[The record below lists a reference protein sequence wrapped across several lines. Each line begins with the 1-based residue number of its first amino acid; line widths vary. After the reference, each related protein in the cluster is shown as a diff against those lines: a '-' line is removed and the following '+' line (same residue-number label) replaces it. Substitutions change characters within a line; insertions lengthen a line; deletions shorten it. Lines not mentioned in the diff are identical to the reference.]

1 MKKYANQAA
10 PQQGNEYDGF
20 VDQDISEQQLLPDVH
35 DPNLWIAKC
44 VIGTERECALKLMRK
59 FLFHQSKDDPL
70 QIKSVIAPEG
80 SKE

>member
-35 DPNLWIAKC
+35 DPNLWIAK
-44 VIGTERECALKLMRK
+44 VAFIRIFFEQ
-59 FLFHQSKDDPL
+59 FF
-70 QIKSVIAPEG
+70 
-80 SKE
+80 